1 MATATPAALDEFI
14 RRFTGQIDSGFGLIA
29 GDVQAILAT
38 LVVISITLTAIL
50 WAIDET
56 QNIMASFVRKVLLV
70 GFFAWLVGSWQSL
83 SATVVNGF
91 AMLGLRAGG
100 GPATFS
106 DFKNA
111 PTTAVDAGMQVVVK
125 LVDYIGQLASQNAG
139 FGALQHIDA
148 ILIAAVAAIGIL
160 LAFIV
165 LAIEIAVT
173 IIEFHLVT
181 LIAFVTVPF
190 GVLTQ
195 TSFMAERAIG
205 YVVSVGLKMMALGVI
220 LGIGVNIFK
229 SFTLSPE
236 PTIGE
241 ECGLLLSAIF
251 LMMLALKVPAIAGAL
266 ISGGPQLSAGS
277 GLMGA
282 AGVAA
287 GVAGV
292 ALAGRTI
299 GGAVA
304 GGWAAGG
311 QKVAAARAAAGAIPP
326 GGGGSPG
333 PGGGADP
340 GPGGG
345 SPTGG
350 SGGGSGG
357 GLGGGSQ
364 GSRSRAAGWAQG
376 AADFTEAPVSST
388 VAFARQLASRTAG
401 GGGDKGGAS
410 DSAQPPPPPSPAQT
424 VANAQSRRSSV
435 RAAAEG
441 SFAAATSTANDVTPG
456 MPATPT
462 RRGDDPER
470 DS

>member
-1 MATATPAALDEFI
+1 MDEFI

-56 QNIMASFVRKVLLV
+56 QNIMASFVRKILLV
-70 GFFAWLVGSWQSL
+70 GFFAWLVSSWQTL

-100 GPATFS
+100 GPSTFS

-220 LGIGVNIFK
+220 LGVGINIYK
-229 SFTLSPE
+229 TFTLSPE

-266 ISGGPQLSAGS
+266 VSGGPQLSAGS

-311 QKVAAARAAAGAIPP
+311 QKVAAAQAAAGAIPP
-326 GGGGSPG
+326 GGGSP
-333 PGGGADP
+333 
-340 GPGGG
+340 
-345 SPTGG
+345 
-350 SGGGSGG
+350 SGGGGGPSGGGGG
-357 GLGGGSQ
+357 GLGG
-364 GSRSRAAGWAQG
+364 A
-376 AADFTEAPVSST
+376 AADFARAPVSSA
-388 VAFARQLASRTAG
+388 VASARRFANRSG
-401 GGGDKGGAS
+401 GEADGSGEGS
-410 DSAQPPPPPSPAQT
+410 PPPPPAPSAADT
-424 VANAQSRRSSV
+424 VARTRERRSGV

-441 SFAAATSTANDVTPG
+441 SFAAATSTANDITPG

-462 RRGDDPER
+462 RRGDDHSER
-470 DS
+470 EA

>member
-1 MATATPAALDEFI
+1 MATASPAALDEFI

-56 QNIMASFVRKVLLV
+56 QNIMASFVRKILLV
-70 GFFAWLVGSWQSL
+70 GFFAWLVSSWQAL

-100 GPATFS
+100 GPSTFS

-220 LGIGVNIFK
+220 LGIGINIYK
-229 SFTLSPE
+229 TFTLSPE

-266 ISGGPQLSAGS
+266 VSGGPQLSAGS

-304 GGWAAGG
+304 GGWAAG
-311 QKVAAARAAAGAIPP
+311 K
-326 GGGGSPG
+326 
-333 PGGGADP
+333 
-340 GPGGG
+340 
-345 SPTGG
+345 
-350 SGGGSGG
+350 
-357 GLGGGSQ
+357 
-364 GSRSRAAGWAQG
+364 
-376 AADFTEAPVSST
+376 
-388 VAFARQLASRTAG
+388 
-401 GGGDKGGAS
+401 
-410 DSAQPPPPPSPAQT
+410 
-424 VANAQSRRSSV
+424 RRSL
-435 RAAAEG
+435 
-441 SFAAATSTANDVTPG
+441 TQ
-456 MPATPT
+456 
-462 RRGDDPER
+462 
-470 DS
+470 